1 MIILKTPQEIAV
13 IREAGK
19 ILAMCHQE
27 IGKRIGPG
35 VTTLEINDFAEQFMT
50 RHGAVQ
56 VTKGYRGF
64 PYATCASVNDVIAH
78 GFPDRKRLKDG
89 DIVKIDIVCSYNGW
103 MADSAWTYMIGNVSP
118 EAKRLV
124 QVTKQCLEL
133 GIAEARAGRRI
144 GDVMHVVQQL
154 AETAGF
160 SVVRDL
166 VGHGIGRSLHEEP
179 TFDHTGKPGKGFKLK
194 EGMVI
199 TIEPMINAG
208 GYEMFIDSDGWT
220 ARTWDGSLSAQFE
233 HTVAITKEGPQILT
247 KL

>member
-1 MIILKTPQEIAV
+1 MIILKTPQEIAKM
-13 IREAGK
+13 REAGR
-19 ILAMCHQE
+19 ILALCHQE

-35 VTTLEINDFAEQFMT
+35 VTTLEINDFAEQFIT
-50 RHGAVQ
+50 RHGAQQ
-56 VTKGYRGF
+56 VTKGYKGF
-64 PYATCASVNDVIAH
+64 PFATCASVNDVIAH
-78 GFPDRKRLKDG
+78 GFPNPVPLKSG
-89 DIVKIDIVCSYNGW
+89 DIAKIDIVCSYNGW
-103 MADSAWTYMIGNVSP
+103 MADSAWTYMIGTVSP

-124 QVTKQCLEL
+124 KVTKECLDR
-133 GIAEARAGRRI
+133 GIAQAVAGRHI
-144 GDVMHVVQQL
+144 GDVMHVVQKH
-154 AETAGF
+154 AEDAGY

-166 VGHGIGRSLHEEP
+166 VGHGIGQSMHEAPSFE
-179 TFDHTGKPGKGFKLK
+179 HTGKPGKGFKLR

-247 KL
+247 LV